1 VLSAECQRIEAPLSR
16 MRCPP
21 NHEDCTVTT
30 SRPQTVGN
38 VAFGL
43 SLFAFAIYFLNV
55 LFGGPLARKPWM
67 GDVSEML
74 VLLVA
79 VILFVAGT
87 LAREAQAK
95 AAKAEADKG
104 STQVS
109 KGGCAPPKN

>member
-1 VLSAECQRIEAPLSR
+1 
-16 MRCPP
+16 
-21 NHEDCTVTT
+21 
-30 SRPQTVGN
+30 
-38 VAFGL
+38 
-43 SLFAFAIYFLNV
+43 LFAFAIYFLNV
-55 LFGGPLARKPWM
+55 LFGGPLGHKPWM

-104 STQVS
+104 STQAS
-109 KGGCAPPKN
+109 KGSSVLPKN